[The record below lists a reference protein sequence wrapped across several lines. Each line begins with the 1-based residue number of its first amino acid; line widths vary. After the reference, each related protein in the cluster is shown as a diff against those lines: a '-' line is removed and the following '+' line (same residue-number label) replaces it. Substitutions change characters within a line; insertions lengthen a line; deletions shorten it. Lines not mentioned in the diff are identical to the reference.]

1 MTFLWPELLFLLLL
15 VPVIVA
21 VYLLLLRRKHK
32 LALRYASLSMVRE
45 AQSVGNRFRRHV
57 PPLLFL
63 IALTLMIVA
72 IARPAAVVTLPSQHE
87 TIILAMDVSGSMRA
101 VDVQPN
107 RLTAAQEAARAFIN
121 DQPHNVRIGIVS
133 FAGTAAVVQP
143 PTENR
148 DDLLAAIDRFTLQRG
163 TAVGSGI
170 LVALK
175 TIFPEV
181 EFDLGRTN
189 PRINA
194 SDNGRGRPLGGRSA
208 DKSKGGDRS
217 SDKGAEKD
225 TDKPVAPGSYES
237 AAIIL
242 LTDGQTT
249 TGPDPVESA
258 RMAAER
264 GVRVYTVG
272 IGTVAG
278 EIIGAE
284 GWSMRVRLDEEAL
297 KQIAN
302 VTRADY
308 FYAGNATDLKKIYEG
323 MNAKLV
329 LKKQQT
335 EITALVVAAAALLA
349 TIAAGLSLVWFNR
362 LL

>member
-1 MTFLWPELLFLLLL
+1 MTFLWLDLLWLLLL
-15 VPVIVA
+15 VPVV
-21 VYLLLLRRKHK
+21 VGLYLWVLRRKK
-32 LALRYASLSMVRE
+32 KMAVRYASLAMVKD
-45 AQSVGNRFRRHV
+45 AMGAGNRFRRHI

-63 IALTLMIVA
+63 CALTLMIVA

-101 VDVQPN
+101 VDVHPN

-148 DDLLAAIDRFTLQRG
+148 EDLLAAIDRFTLQRG

-170 LVALK
+170 LVSLK

-181 EFDLGRTN
+181 EFDLGRSN

-194 SDNGRGRPLGGRSA
+194 SDNGRGKTIGR
-208 DKSKGGDRS
+208 KG
-217 SDKGAEKD
+217 SDKDKDKTNDPDKDGEK
-225 TDKPVAPGSYES
+225 PAQPGSYQS

-249 TGPDPVESA
+249 TGPDPVEAA
-258 RMAAER
+258 RMAADR

-278 EIIGAE
+278 EIIGSE

-302 VTRADY
+302 ITRADY
-308 FYAGNATDLKKIYEG
+308 FYAGNATDLRKIYEG
-323 MNAKLV
+323 MNAKMV

-335 EITALVVAAAALLA
+335 EITALFVAVAAVLATLAAAL
-349 TIAAGLSLVWFNR
+349 SLMWFSR

>member
-1 MTFLWPELLFLLLL
+1 MTFLWPELLWLLVL
-15 VPVIVA
+15 VPVIVG
-21 VYLLLLRRKHK
+21 VYLLLLRRKHR
-32 LALRYASLSMVRE
+32 LAVRYASLAMIRDAIGAGGRV
-45 AQSVGNRFRRHV
+45 RRHV

-63 IALTLMIVA
+63 IALTLMLLA

-101 VDVQPN
+101 VDVKPN
-107 RLTAAQEAARAFIN
+107 RLTASQEAARAFIN

-148 DDLLAAIDRFTLQRG
+148 DDLMAAIDRFTLQRG
-163 TAVGSGI
+163 TAVGRGI
-170 LVALK
+170 LVSLK
-175 TIFPEV
+175 TIFPDV
-181 EFDLGRTN
+181 EFDLGRSN
-189 PRINA
+189 PRMNA
-194 SDNGRGRPLGGRSA
+194 NDTGRGRSLARGKADEKSKDKDA
-208 DKSKGGDRS
+208 DK
-217 SDKGAEKD
+217 AA
-225 TDKPVAPGSYES
+225 PPGSYQS

-249 TGPDPVESA
+249 TGPDPIEA
-258 RMAAER
+258 AKMAADK
-264 GVRVYTVG
+264 GIRVYTVG
-272 IGTVAG
+272 IGTVSG

-302 VTRADY
+302 ITRADY
-308 FYAGNATDLKKIYEG
+308 FYAGTSTDLKKVYQG
-323 MNAKLV
+323 MNARMM

-335 EITALVVAAAALLA
+335 EVTALFVAAAAVIA
-349 TIAAGLSLVWFNR
+349 TLAAGLSLMWFNR